1 MTLRIDLVTGFPD
14 MLETVLNKSMIKKGR
29 DSKTVAIYL
38 HNLRDYTR
46 DKHKTIDDYPY
57 GGGPGMVL
65 KIEPFMSCLEK
76 INDEADISKADI
88 ILMTPGGKTFS
99 QEDAVKLSL
108 KKHLIFLCGHYKG
121 IDARIYDFCKIHEIS
136 IGDYILSSGE
146 ISALVVIDAIVR
158 LMPGVLKDI
167 DSAWTDSFSDNL
179 LDNPY
184 YTRPEEFRGK
194 KVPQVLITGNH
205 EKINEWRLQQKEK
218 ITKQNRPDL
227 YKKYLKTI
235 K

>member
-14 MLETVLNKSMIKKGR
+14 MLETVLNESMIKKGR
-29 DSKTVAIYL
+29 DNKAVTIHL
-38 HNLRDYTR
+38 HNLRDYTE

-65 KIEPFMSCLEK
+65 KIEPFVRCLEK
-76 INDEADISKADI
+76 INEQADTSNAEI
-88 ILMTPGGKTFS
+88 ILMTPRGKIFT
-99 QEDAVKLSL
+99 QKEATKLTL

-121 IDARIYDFCKIHEIS
+121 IDERIYDFCKINEIS

-146 ISALVVIDAIVR
+146 ISSLVVVDTIVR

-167 DSAWTDSFSDNL
+167 NSAWTDSFSDYL
-179 LDNPY
+179 LDSPCF
-184 YTRPEEFRGK
+184 TRPEDYRGI
-194 KVPQVLITGNH
+194 KVPEVLVTGNH
-205 EKINEWRLQQKEK
+205 EKIEKWRSDQKKK
-218 ITKQNRPDL
+218 ITKKNRPDL
-227 YKKYLKTI
+227 YKKYLKSI